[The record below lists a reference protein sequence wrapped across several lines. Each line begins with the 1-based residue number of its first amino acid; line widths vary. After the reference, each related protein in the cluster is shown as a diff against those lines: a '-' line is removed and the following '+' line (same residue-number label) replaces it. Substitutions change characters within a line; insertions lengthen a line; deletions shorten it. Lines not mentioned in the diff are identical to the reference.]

1 MTELDQSARLDTA
14 RSLAAFLN
22 LSLAHIRRLTR
33 EHRIPAIPVGDRSV
47 RFDRAEVLKA
57 LRKEE
62 QARPLGQANSNR
74 VGDVPKMRVP
84 LSSTLRGAL

>member
-1 MTELDQSARLDTA
+1 MTDLDQSARLDTA

-33 EHRIPAIPVGDRSV
+33 EHRIPAIPVGDRGV

-57 LRKEE
+57 FA
-62 QARPLGQANSNR
+62 ARG
-74 VGDVPKMRVP
+74 K
-84 LSSTLRGAL
+84 STTTDEAGKQ